1 MGPLRAFSPGRGRTY
16 NRGPSPPRFRFSR
29 PGTDGALTDSV
40 LYLLRHGETEF
51 NVEGRLQG
59 HQDSPLTA
67 RGRAQAR
74 AHGALLKTLIAAPQ
88 AWRVVASPL
97 GRTLDTARLACAEL
111 GLSEAAIETDPRLKE
126 IAYGDWEGLNYDEIE
141 ASDPGNWAAR
151 ERDRWGFVVPGGES
165 YEMVAVR
172 ARTFLDEPRGNT
184 IVVSHGGTG
193 RVLRGLYGR
202 LAPPEIKAL
211 EQPQDAIHRLA
222 QGTIT
227 RIGHDGGG

>member
-1 MGPLRAFSPGRGRTY
+1 MTATC
-16 NRGPSPPRFRFSR
+16 
-29 PGTDGALTDSV
+29 

-59 HQDSPLTA
+59 QQDSPLTA
-67 RGRAQAR
+67 RGHAQAR
-74 AHGALLKTLIAAPQ
+74 AHGVLLETLIAVPE

-97 GRTLDTARLACAEL
+97 GRALHTARLACAAL
-111 GLSEAAIETDPRLKE
+111 GLPEAAIETDPRLKE
-126 IAYGDWEGLNYDEIE
+126 IAYGDWEGLTYDQIE

-151 ERDRWGFVVPGGES
+151 QRGPWHFVVPGGES
-165 YEMVAVR
+165 YAMLAAR
-172 ARTFLDEPRGNT
+172 AGAFLGEVRGNT

-202 LAPPEIKAL
+202 LTAPEIKTL
-211 EQPQDAIHRLA
+211 EAPQNAIHRLA

-227 RIGHDGGG
+227 RIGHGEAGAGRRFGSIAIDSAPSGF